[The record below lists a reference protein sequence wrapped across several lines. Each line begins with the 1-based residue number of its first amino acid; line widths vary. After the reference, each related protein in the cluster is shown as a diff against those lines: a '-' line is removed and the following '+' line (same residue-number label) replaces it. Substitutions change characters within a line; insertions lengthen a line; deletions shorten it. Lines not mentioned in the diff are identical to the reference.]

1 MKKLSNTKTHRHL
14 RNVVEELNP
23 IYNFDNTESIFDLCL
38 RMEHKDWLKLSAAI
52 KYPNGLLREV
62 GNE

>member
-23 IYNFDNTESIFDLCL
+23 IYNFDNTESIFD
-38 RMEHKDWLKLSAAI
+38 AAI

>member
-1 MKKLSNTKTHRHL
+1 MKNLNNLKKHRHL

-23 IYNFDNTESIFDLCL
+23 IYNFNATESIFDLCF
-38 RMEHKDWLKLSAAI
+38 RMEHEDWLKLSAAI
-52 KYPNGLLREV
+52 KYPNGLIREV